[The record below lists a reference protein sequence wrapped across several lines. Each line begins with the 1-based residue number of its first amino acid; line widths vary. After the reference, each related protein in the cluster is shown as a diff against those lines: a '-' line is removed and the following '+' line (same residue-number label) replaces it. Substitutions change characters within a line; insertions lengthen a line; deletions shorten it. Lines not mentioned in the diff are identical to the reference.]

1 MEHDKDHDHSHSHK
15 HNHKQSHGHKHSHS
29 HSHSL
34 LGTKLWIAIIL
45 NTIVTV
51 AQTVAGFWAG
61 SLSLLSDALHN
72 FSDVIA
78 LILSYLAVRF
88 LTRKSSLAQTF
99 GFKRAEIIAAFVNTA
114 SLLVV
119 AALLCKEAITRLTE
133 PALTVDA
140 MSVITLGGLAIV
152 INFLSVLLIKKEAAD
167 SLNVRSAYLH
177 LFSDIMSSI
186 AVVIGGLAM
195 YFAKIYWVDSILSI
209 LIAIYL
215 IYSSWDILMD
225 SLRIIMHFTPS
236 HIDLKDLE
244 KVIIGHSEIE
254 NVHHVHVWNLNDNEV
269 HFEGHVDFKKDLPLS
284 SVSRVIN
291 EISNTL
297 RDKFG
302 IHHTVLQPEIGVH
315 DSKQFIVSECNSKE
329 Q

>member
-1 MEHDKDHDHSHSHK
+1 MGHDKDHSHSHM
-15 HNHKQSHGHKHSHS
+15 HSHGHSHS
-29 HSHSL
+29 HNHSL
-34 LGTKLWIAIIL
+34 LGKKLWLAIVL
-45 NTIVTV
+45 NLIVTI

-78 LILSYLAVRF
+78 LVLSYLAVRF
-88 LTRKSSLAQTF
+88 LSRKSSLAQTF

-114 SLLVV
+114 GLLVI

-133 PALTVDA
+133 PAVTVDA
-140 MSVITLGGLAIV
+140 MPVIALGGLGII
-152 INFLSVLLIKKEAAD
+152 INFLSVLLIKKEAAN

-195 YFAKIYWVDSILSI
+195 YFAKIYWVDSVLTI

-215 IYSSWDILMD
+215 LYSSWDILMD

-244 KVIIGHSEIE
+244 KAITAHTEIE
-254 NVHHVHVWNLNDNEV
+254 NVHHVHIWNLNDNEV

-284 SVSRVIN
+284 SVSRVID
-291 EISNTL
+291 EISHTL

-302 IHHTVLQPEIGVH
+302 IRHTVLQPEIGVK
-315 DSKQFIVSECNSKE
+315 DSKQFIVSECNTKE
-329 Q
+329 